1 MKVLIIGAGWAGIQ
15 AAAILKNRYGCE
27 VIIFDQ
33 NSGIG
38 GTWAKGIAYSHL
50 TTHAAAS
57 TIEFVGY
64 PFPKDIVSNPLD
76 RVPAS
81 DVVAYMKRY
90 VDDVGLSDHIRLD
103 SQVKMINQISE
114 KEVQCIVQNTISG
127 EKYTENGEFVML
139 SGFGFKAKK
148 FPDIPGVSY
157 FEGPIYTSHDVS
169 DAVLEKLKKSHRPV
183 MVAGGSKAAH
193 DMINILVSHAI
204 PVEWVARK
212 TYWMYNYDKG
222 IYNRKEGRRS
232 KPLDRLKAL
241 IGHLAFGF
249 FPKTSMRFLRLS
261 DLMLNVYPETSEA
274 DYHLGVADCDM
285 VKVARN
291 VPFTQGEIIALQKD
305 KVVVRQKVDGT
316 QKLIPCSAIIACFGT
331 EVASDYPEFKAND
344 EKIDILKARHLFQ
357 FSIHH
362 KLPRLYFMGPIAL
375 RGLGMLNGY
384 HAVQH
389 AIIYLSKMM
398 TSDEIKRKEEQEEKM
413 LKSFFKVNDFK
424 PQLVRVISD
433 IKNLMNYLKL
443 VDNIG
448 KKMGYSYPLNL
459 GPMKLLY
466 GAYYQNHSKPV
477 YREPT
482 EKEVIN
488 VFGHPPNKHSV
499 NGIPG
504 VHANLKVNV

>member
-15 AAAILKNRYGCE
+15 AAAMLKNRYGCE
-27 VIIFDQ
+27 VIVFDQ
-33 NSGIG
+33 NSDIG

-57 TIEFVGY
+57 TIEFIGY

-81 DVVAYMKRY
+81 DVVEYMKRY
-90 VDDVGLSDHIRLD
+90 VNDVRLSDNIRLN
-103 SQVKMINQISE
+103 SQVKAIDQISE
-114 KEVQCIVQNTISG
+114 KEIRCTVRDVISG
-127 EKYTENGEFVML
+127 EKYTESGEFVML

-148 FPDIPGVSY
+148 FPDIPGISD
-157 FEGPIYTSHDVS
+157 FEGSIYTSHGVS
-169 DAVLEKLKKSHRPV
+169 DAVLEKLKKSNRPV
-183 MVAGGSKAAH
+183 VVAGGSKAAH
-193 DMINILVSHAI
+193 DIVNILVAQDI

-222 IYNRKEGRRS
+222 IYHRKKGRRS

-261 DLMLNVYPETSEA
+261 DLMLNVHPETSEA
-274 DYHLGVADCDM
+274 DYHLGVIDHDM
-285 VKVARN
+285 VKVARS
-291 VPFTQGEIIALQKD
+291 VPFTQGEIVALQKD
-305 KVVVRQKVDGT
+305 KVVVRQKGDGA
-316 QKLIPCSAIIACFGT
+316 QKLISCRAIIACFGT
-331 EVASDYPEFKAND
+331 EVAPDYPKFKANE

-398 TSDEIKRKEEQEEKM
+398 TGDEIKRKEEQEERM
-413 LKSFFKVNDFK
+413 LKSFFKTNDFK
-424 PQLVRVISD
+424 PQLMRVVSD

-459 GPMKLLY
+459 GPVLLLY

-488 VFGHPPNKHSV
+488 VFGHPPNKSNV
-499 NGIPG
+499 NGIPN
-504 VHANLKVNV
+504 VPTDLKADL